1 MENYR
6 LKIKTLPEVKKEI
19 EELKAQG
26 KRIVL
31 TNGVFDLLHPGHT
44 RYLSAARDL
53 GDYLIVAV
61 NSDRSVQAIK
71 GPYRPILVQDERMEL
86 LAALSS
92 VDAVVLF
99 HEDNPLKVIEYL
111 MPHVLV
117 KGGDWSEDKIIG
129 ADAVKKAGGKV
140 KRIPFASGYSS
151 TTIIEKIQGLPKK
164 PGRAAADE

>member
-6 LKIKTLPEVKKEI
+6 LKIKTLPEIKREI
-19 EELKAQG
+19 EQLKREG
-26 KRIVL
+26 KRIVF

-44 RYLSAARDL
+44 RYLFAAREL

-61 NSDRSVQAIK
+61 NSDRSVKTIK
-71 GPYRPILVQDERMEL
+71 GPERPIMDQDERMEL
-86 LAALSS
+86 VAALSS

-129 ADAVKKAGGKV
+129 ADVVKKAGGQV
-140 KRIPFASGYSS
+140 KRIPFASGYST
-151 TTIIEKIQGLPKK
+151 TTIIAKIKGETGQE
-164 PGRAAADE
+164 R

>member
-1 MENYR
+1 
-6 LKIKTLPEVKKEI
+6 
-19 EELKAQG
+19 
-26 KRIVL
+26 
-31 TNGVFDLLHPGHT
+31 
-44 RYLSAARDL
+44 
-53 GDYLIVAV
+53 
-61 NSDRSVQAIK
+61 
-71 GPYRPILVQDERMEL
+71 
-86 LAALSS
+86 
-92 VDAVVLF
+92 VVLF

>member
-6 LKIKTLPEVKKEI
+6 LKIKTLPDLKKEI
-19 EELKAQG
+19 EKLKGEG
-26 KRIVL
+26 KRIVF

-44 RYLSAARDL
+44 RYLAAAGEL

-71 GPYRPILVQDERMEL
+71 GPERPILGQDDRMEL

-99 HEDNPLKVIEYL
+99 HEEDPLKVIEYL
-111 MPHVLV
+111 VPHVLV

-129 ADAVKKAGGKV
+129 ADAVKKAGGEV
-140 KRIPFASGYSS
+140 QRIPFASGYS
-151 TTIIEKIQGLPKK
+151 TTTLIDKIKK
-164 PGRAAADE
+164 GA

>member
-6 LKIKTLPEVKKEI
+6 LKIKTLPEIKREI
-19 EELKAQG
+19 EQLKREG
-26 KRIVL
+26 KRIVF

-44 RYLSAARDL
+44 RYLFAAREL

-61 NSDRSVQAIK
+61 NSDRSVKTIK
-71 GPYRPILVQDERMEL
+71 GPERPIMDQDERMEL
-86 LAALSS
+86 VAALSS

-129 ADAVKKAGGKV
+129 AEVVKKAGGEV
-140 KRIPFASGYSS
+140 KRIPFASGYST
-151 TTIIEKIQGLPKK
+151 TTIIAKIKGETGQ
-164 PGRAAADE
+164 EI